1 MSAYNMLKT
10 FGVVVRAEMGEERHR
25 DEGRKMRRERDD
37 AGTES

>member
-25 DEGRKMRRERDD
+25 DEGRKMGKRKR
-37 AGTES
+37 